1 MDEKIKLRPKVGVG
15 VIIRKS
21 GKILLLKRKE
31 SHGSG
36 TWCPPG
42 GHLEWNESLEG
53 CARRESKEESGCNI
67 KNIEFLAITND
78 FFKKENKH
86 YVTVFMKADYK
97 SGNVAV
103 REKDKA
109 SEIGW
114 FKKDAL
120 PKPLFLPLS
129 NLSKD
134 RSYPKRVWQ
143 NKKIN

>member
-78 FFKKENKH
+78 FFKKENKKEG
-86 YVTVFMKADYK
+86 F
-97 SGNVAV
+97 
-103 REKDKA
+103 
-109 SEIGW
+109 
-114 FKKDAL
+114 
-120 PKPLFLPLS
+120 
-129 NLSKD
+129 
-134 RSYPKRVWQ
+134 
-143 NKKIN
+143 